1 MADETKKKI
10 LKTIGEAA
18 AVVSPGAKLA
28 KTLAELRNKEKK
40 ADFQKGDY
48 SDIETDEKRYKDS
61 DRSQLKSVKMPEL
74 EEEDNSISNKKIKK
88 FLEKKDNKVK
98 KTAKNLGELQ
108 GAKPGID
115 KPTGKIQAFKS
126 GGRVNFKGGGCA
138 IRGLKKNAYGKNS

>member
-10 LKTIGEAA
+10 LKKIGEAA

-28 KTLAELRNKEKK
+28 KTLAELKNKKKK

-48 SDIETDEKRYKDS
+48 SDIDS
-61 DRSQLKSVKMPEL
+61 DETITLELKEKSMEAPKNPNSKLKFKSMQAPPRN
-74 EEEDNSISNKKIKK
+74 DNSVEMPK
-88 FLEKKDNKVK
+88 FKRK
-98 KTAKNLGELQ
+98 KTTEVPKYPKE
-108 GAKPGID
+108 
-115 KPTGKIQAFKS
+115 FKS

>member
-48 SDIETDEKRYKDS
+48 SDIKTDKKKNKYEDKVKDDTSISDEKLKKLLEKERIQRQADS
-61 DRSQLKSVKMPEL
+61 QVNAVSLSEL
-74 EEEDNSISNKKIKK
+74 E
-88 FLEKKDNKVK
+88 
-98 KTAKNLGELQ
+98 

-138 IRGLKKNAYGKNS
+138 KRGVKKNAYGKNS